1 MFMQPREP
9 YLVNISQ
16 LVFFDQLNEQP
27 EREGIRAMHKQLTNQ
42 KVHTLHVIGL
52 VVVASEGPKNLPK
65 PLVPLLAYF
74 EILVFR
80 ECPS

>member
-1 MFMQPREP
+1 MFIQPREP

-42 KVHTLHVIGL
+42 KVHTLHVISL
-52 VVVASEGPKNLPK
+52 VVVASE
-65 PLVPLLAYF
+65 
-74 EILVFR
+74 
-80 ECPS
+80 CP